1 MRKLSMADLKRLT
14 VEETLSAPKLPF
26 VVVLDNIR
34 SMLNVG
40 SVFRTADAFAA
51 EKLYL
56 CGITGQPPHREIQKT
71 ALGSEDTVSWV
82 YDADAAACV
91 KALKAA
97 GYVIISLEQTEGSVA
112 PADLS
117 FVQGQQVALVLGNE
131 VNGVHQAIID
141 QSDLCLEI
149 PQYGHKHSLNVSV
162 AAGIAMWELAEKLK
176 ALH

>member
-14 VEETLSAPKLPF
+14 VEETQLAPKLPF

-71 ALGSEDTVSWV
+71 ALGSEDTVSWA
-82 YDADAAACV
+82 YQQDAVECV
-91 KALKAA
+91 KTLKAE
-97 GYVIISLEQTEGSVA
+97 GYLIMPLEQAQGSTILNQLRLEA
-112 PADLS
+112 
-117 FVQGQQVALVLGNE
+117 GQKVALVLGNE
-131 VNGVHQAIID
+131 VNGVDQAIID
-141 QSDLCLEI
+141 MADICLEI
-149 PQYGHKHSLNVSV
+149 PQFGHKHSLNVSV
-162 AAGIAMWELAEKLK
+162 AAGIAMWDLAEKM
-176 ALH
+176 ADLH